1 MSTVDK
7 RFLNTANIYKLR
19 RVIGARIKE
28 ARQFRGKTQ
37 KWLADEVGIKQ
48 SSVSA
53 WEVCKTD
60 PSTDN
65 LSTIARVLQ
74 VNFEWLAT
82 GNGPMEGLEYTPVAF
97 RVSEPK
103 PALDE
108 DAQELLTLFGELPKS
123 KRKVLLAFVRGWVNT
138 K

>member
-1 MSTVDK
+1 MSKADK
-7 RFLNTANIYKLR
+7 RFLSTAKIYKLR
-19 RVIGARIKE
+19 KVIGPRIKE
-28 ARQFRGKTQ
+28 ARQLRDRTQ

-53 WEVCKTD
+53 WEVGKTD

-82 GNGPMEGLEYTPVAF
+82 GNGPIEGVNYTPVAF
-97 RVSEPK
+97 RVAEPTQV
-103 PALDE
+103 LDE
-108 DAQELLTLFGELPKS
+108 DSQELLTLFEQLPKS
-123 KRKVLLAFVRGWVNT
+123 KRKVLISFVRDWVAL

>member
-1 MSTVDK
+1 MSTADK
-7 RFLNTANIYKLR
+7 RFLNTVKIYKLR
-19 RVIGARIKE
+19 RVIGARIQE
-28 ARQFRGKTQ
+28 ARRLRGKTQ
-37 KWLADEVGIKQ
+37 KWLADEVGVKQ

-53 WEVCKTD
+53 WEVGKTD

-65 LSTIARVLQ
+65 LSVISQVLQ

-82 GNGPMEGLEYTPVAF
+82 GNGPMEGLDYTPVAF

-108 DAQELLTLFGELPKS
+108 DAQELLTLFEQLPKS
-123 KRKVLLAFVRGWVNT
+123 KRKVLVAFVKDWIAV